1 MSKQIKKKGKKSKPN
16 VSQKPKGTKK
26 LVIHPTVKKFL
37 ASKPNTKIK
46 KKDLNIEIIVKMIID
61 GLSYRTMA
69 KKLNIDLHTLHSFTS
84 LEQHSARV
92 YEAMNIS
99 ADTFA
104 DMAEDIMIKA
114 KLNQWSLVKARE
126 LAQHY
131 RWKASKRRPKTYGD
145 KVQTEVSGT
154 LGLQQIT
161 GMQVK

>member
-1 MSKQIKKKGKKSKPN
+1 MSKQPKKSKPN

-26 LVIHPTVKKFL
+26 LVLHPTVKKFL
-37 ASKPNTKIK
+37 AAQPNTKTK
-46 KKDLNIEIIVKMIID
+46 KKDLDIDVILRMIID
-61 GLSYRTMA
+61 GLSYRAMA
-69 KKLNIDLHTLHSFTS
+69 KKLKVDLMVLHNFASS
-84 LEQHSARV
+84 DIHSARV
-92 YEAMNIS
+92 REAMNTS

-104 DMAEDIMIKA
+104 EMAEDIMIKA
-114 KLNQWSLVKARE
+114 RMNQWSLVKARE

-131 RWKASKRRPKTYGD
+131 RWMASKRRPKSYGD

>member
-1 MSKQIKKKGKKSKPN
+1 MSKKVKKSKPN

-37 ASKPNTKIK
+37 AAKPNTKTK
-46 KKDLNIEIIVKMIID
+46 KKDLDIEIIIKMIID
-61 GLSYRTMA
+61 GLSYRAIA
-69 KKLNIDLHTLHSFTS
+69 KKLHIDLHNLHNFTS
-84 LEQHSARV
+84 SEQHSARV
-92 YEAMNIS
+92 REALTTS

-104 DMAEDIMIKA
+104 EMAEDIMIKA
-114 KLNQWSLVKARE
+114 RMNQWSLVKARE

-131 RWKASKRRPKTYGD
+131 RWMASKRRPKSYGD